1 MEPLVETVVED
12 DRWRVVGLEALADR
26 AVRAA
31 LAEIGLPEAGLT
43 LCVMGGDDARIAGL
57 NAAFRGKPV
66 PTNVLSWPAW
76 DLSPEQPGAAPDV
89 PEAGS
94 AEKPESLGDIAL
106 AWETCAKE
114 AAAAEK
120 PLSDHAT
127 HLIVHG
133 LLHLLGYD
141 HLTDADAARMEA
153 LEVRILATL
162 GISDPY
168 EGAEM

>member
-94 AEKPESLGDIAL
+94 AEKPESLGDIAGL
-106 AWETCAKE
+106 GDLREGGGGGGKAAERPCNASDRAW
-114 AAAAEK
+114 AAAFAG
-120 PLSDHAT
+120 P
-127 HLIVHG
+127 
-133 LLHLLGYD
+133 
-141 HLTDADAARMEA
+141 
-153 LEVRILATL
+153 
-162 GISDPY
+162 
-168 EGAEM
+168 